1 MVFSY
6 FIQIQVLYL
15 MKSERILQDVHD
27 NLIYRFLANG
37 EQFGGPVTAR
47 CRFRMKIGLSGIPD
61 CRN

>member
-1 MVFSY
+1 
-6 FIQIQVLYL
+6 
-15 MKSERILQDVHD
+15 MKSEQILQDVHD